1 MRYALRR
8 IVPPNV
14 EPVTVDEA
22 KAHLRVEHDE
32 DDDLIGLLIMAA
44 REWAEAFTGRK
55 LITQTW
61 AIWLPAWPPARFRLP
76 LSPVQSVT
84 SIVYTPVGGA
94 ETTVS
99 ADTYALAPDETLWL
113 AREAAWPTE
122 EISLPK
128 GVTITVKVGYGDA
141 ATNVPKRFVQAML
154 LMLGHWYE
162 HRESVNVGN
171 ITSEIPLGAEMLLWQ
186 ERIVPV

>member
-1 MRYALRR
+1 MKLL
-8 IVPPNV
+8 IVSPPGV
-14 EPVTVDEA
+14 EPVSVADA
-22 KAHLRVEHDE
+22 KLHLRVEHAL
-32 DDDLIGLLIMAA
+32 DDTLIAGLIGAA

-61 AIWLPAWPPARFRLP
+61 KLWLPAWPLPRFRLP
-76 LSPVQSVT
+76 LSPVQSVE

-99 ADTYALAPDETLWL
+99 AAAYALAPDETLWL
-113 AREAAWPTE
+113 ARGSAWPSG
-122 EISLPK
+122 EILLPE
-128 GVTITVKVGYGDA
+128 GVAITVKVGYGDA

-154 LMLGHWYE
+154 LTIGHWYE
-162 HRESVNVGN
+162 HREAVNIGSSV
-171 ITSEIPLGAEMLLWQ
+171 SEIPLGAEMLLWQ

>member
-1 MRYALRR
+1 MKLTL
-8 IVPPNV
+8 VSPPGV
-14 EPVTVDEA
+14 EPVSAADA
-22 KAHLRVEHDE
+22 KLHLRVDHAL
-32 DDDLIGLLIMAA
+32 DDTLIAGLIGAA

-61 AIWLPAWPPARFRLP
+61 SVWLPAWPPARFRVP

-113 AREAAWPTE
+113 TRGSAWPSG
-122 EISLPK
+122 EILLPE

-141 ATNVPKRFVQAML
+141 ATSVPKRFTQAML
-154 LMLGHWYE
+154 LMIGHWYE
-162 HRESVNVGN
+162 HRESVNIGN
-171 ITSEIPLGAEMLLWQ
+171 ITSEVPLGAEMLLWQ

>member
-14 EPVTVDEA
+14 EPITVDEA
-22 KAHLRVEHDE
+22 KAHLRVEHAE
-32 DDDLIGLLIMAA
+32 DDDLIGSLIGAA
-44 REWAEAFTGRK
+44 REWAEGFTGRK

-61 AIWLPAWPPARFRLP
+61 SVWLPAWPPARFRVP
-76 LSPVQSVT
+76 LSPVQSVM
-84 SIVYTPVGGA
+84 SIVYTPVGGTA
-94 ETTVS
+94 TTVS
-99 ADTYALAPDETLWL
+99 VDTYALAPDETLWL
-113 AREAAWPTE
+113 ARGSAWPSG
-122 EISLPK
+122 EILLPE

-141 ATNVPKRFVQAML
+141 ATSVPKRFTQAML
-154 LMLGHWYE
+154 LMIGHWYG
-162 HRESVNVGN
+162 HRESVNIGN